1 MNSCVRNGHE
11 MPPEE
16 KRNLPETENVSEAA
30 GFEPD
35 EDDLQLP
42 GCFSLVLPDE
52 MDGKRL
58 DACLSELI
66 PELSRSFL
74 QKQITAGKL
83 RSPSRK
89 RSILKRRIFRST
101 FCTRMRTSWL

>member
-1 MNSCVRNGHE
+1 

-42 GCFSLVLPDE
+42 GCFSQW
-52 MDGKRL
+52 
-58 DACLSELI
+58 
-66 PELSRSFL
+66 F
-74 QKQITAGKL
+74 
-83 RSPSRK
+83 
-89 RSILKRRIFRST
+89 
-101 FCTRMRTSWL
+101 